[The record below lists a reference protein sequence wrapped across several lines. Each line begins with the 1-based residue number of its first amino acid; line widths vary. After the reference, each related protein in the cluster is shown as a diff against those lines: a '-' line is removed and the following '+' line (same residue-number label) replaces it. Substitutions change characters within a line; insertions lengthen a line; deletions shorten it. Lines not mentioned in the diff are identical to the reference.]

1 MEGRPEGQCGVLG
14 PSPPWSGPGRAGL
27 GRRVIR
33 PHENKDILCPKL
45 LPSPPQRPRPSH
57 CLAEQLVS
65 FWEGV
70 PWRCSQISQASVFPG
85 WHGKGARGH
94 VGAGRSRGNKQ
105 PPPACSEPLLCPRHP
120 GRAGEARRARVIFWG
135 LTPALLP
142 RREPLPQ
149 PSLPRCPCWAVP
161 ACYTGLWT
169 WAPLKFP
176 LLRLSPCTAS
186 PQVLGL
192 LEAAWTVYPGLPTV
206 PSSGTLPISVSFLG

>member
-1 MEGRPEGQCGVLG
+1 MGDGPPSMTWGGGRARIRDDGVKLNQNKSISPSETIRESGRRLEGRLEGHCGVLG
-14 PSPPWSGPGRAGL
+14 PSPLWSGPGQAGL

-45 LPSPPQRPRPSH
+45 LRSPPQRPRSSH

-94 VGAGRSRGNKQ
+94 MGASQSRGNKE
-105 PPPACSEPLLCPRHP
+105 PPACSEPLLCPRHP
-120 GRAGEARRARVIFWG
+120 WQAGEARRARVIFWG

-149 PSLPRCPCWAVP
+149 PSLP
-161 ACYTGLWT
+161 
-169 WAPLKFP
+169 
-176 LLRLSPCTAS
+176 
-186 PQVLGL
+186 
-192 LEAAWTVYPGLPTV
+192 
-206 PSSGTLPISVSFLG
+206 